1 MNPVGSYSSHRE
13 AELADNHTG
22 EGNDEIGFLPLVIKT
37 AIAHTVTYFVA
48 GVTAMSLL
56 NYGDTMGTESS
67 IFRPITDP
75 MVMAGPLLQPMRG
88 AVFALAFYPIRH
100 SLLGSKLGW
109 LKLWWLLVALGIL
122 STFGPAPG
130 SMEAMIYTDL
140 DISLFTYIEVVPQAL
155 AFSFLL
161 HYWINNRHLRWLNWV
176 MGLAFFVV
184 MLLPTLGLL
193 VGR

>member
-1 MNPVGSYSSHRE
+1 MNPVASHSSHRG
-13 AELADNHTG
+13 AELADNHTRG
-22 EGNDEIGFLPLVIKT
+22 GNNEIGLLPLVAKT

-56 NYGDTMGTESS
+56 NYGETMGTEGS

-75 MVMAGPLLQPMRG
+75 MVMAGPLLQPIRG
-88 AVFALAFYPIRH
+88 VVFGLAFYPIRY

-130 SMEAMIYTDL
+130 SIEAMIYTDL
-140 DISLFTYIEVVPQAL
+140 DVSLVTYIEVVTQAL
-155 AFSFLL
+155 ALSFLL
-161 HYWINNRHLRWLNWV
+161 HYWVNNRQLRWLNWM

>member
-1 MNPVGSYSSHRE
+1 MNPVASHSSHRG
-13 AELADNHTG
+13 AELADNHTRG
-22 EGNDEIGFLPLVIKT
+22 GDNEIGLLPLVVKT

-56 NYGDTMGTESS
+56 NYGETMGTEGS

-75 MVMAGPLLQPMRG
+75 MVMAGPLLQPIRG
-88 AVFALAFYPIRH
+88 VVFALAFYPIRY

-109 LKLWWLLVALGIL
+109 LKLWWLLVALGVL

-130 SMEAMIYTDL
+130 SIEAMIYTDL
-140 DISLFTYIEVVPQAL
+140 DVSLVTYIEVVTQAL
-155 AFSFLL
+155 ALSFLL
-161 HYWINNRHLRWLNWV
+161 HYWVNNRELRWLNWM